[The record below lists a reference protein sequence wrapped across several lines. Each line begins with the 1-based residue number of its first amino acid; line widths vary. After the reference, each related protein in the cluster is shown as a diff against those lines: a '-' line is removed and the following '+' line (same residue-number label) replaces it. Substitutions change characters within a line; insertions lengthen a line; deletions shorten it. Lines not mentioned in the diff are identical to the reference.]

1 MINNHNLISE
11 GTDRLATIT
20 EGSALSRLQSPARV
34 LGVSLVLG
42 WLFDLLFYGKMLG
55 VSAFLFAAAFLAVLG
70 VLSVYER
77 VQPRWSNLLLF
88 PLILF
93 FAAMIFVRVNGFLTF
108 LNVLT
113 GIGLLMVLAY
123 HYAAAN
129 FLKLRWR
136 DGILVPLLVG
146 NYAVWYGGLTVRH
159 TVQQLNNN
167 PKQVRRVAPF
177 LRGILLAAPVL
188 FIFTA
193 LLASSDLV
201 FADYLERF
209 FALETIEDLV
219 EYVWRAI
226 LIFII
231 ASSLS
236 GALVYTLTRESTYE
250 KSPYP
255 EEDWLPFRLG
265 FIETSTILTL
275 VNGLFILFGW
285 IQLAYLFGGR
295 TNISLE
301 GFTYSDYARRGFF
314 ELVTVAVL
322 TYLLVLG
329 LHWFSRRETTAQRG
343 VFNLLSSVMAGL
355 VLVLLASAFLR
366 LQLYELTYGF
376 TELRLYSHVF
386 MIWLGILFVGMVLLL
401 WLRPQR
407 LAILVVAAAI
417 GFVATLNLINP
428 DAFIVRQNLA
438 RYEKIHD
445 LDAEYLTT
453 LSDDALPALMLA
465 WEQVQDDEQ
474 LVYDPAC
481 RYDAF
486 FPEYDRI
493 PDANEPTGECATTLE
508 TILYR
513 HLTTRWHDYEDST
526 DWRRWQSAHLARWRA
541 YRALSNETYPELDR
555 S

>member
-11 GTDRLATIT
+11 GSDRLATIT
-20 EGSALSRLQSPARV
+20 EGSALSQLQSPARV

-42 WLFDLLFYGKMLG
+42 WLFDLLFYGKLLG
-55 VSAFLFAAAFLAVLG
+55 VSAFLFAAALLTILA

-77 VQPRWSNLLLF
+77 VRPQWSNLLLF
-88 PLILF
+88 PFILF

-108 LNVLT
+108 LNVITVL
-113 GIGLLMVLAY
+113 GLFMVLAY

-159 TVQQLNNN
+159 TVQQMNSN
-167 PKQVRRVAPF
+167 PKQARRVAPF

-209 FALETIEDLV
+209 FALETIEDLI
-219 EYVWRAI
+219 EYVWRTI

-236 GALVYTLTRESTYE
+236 GVLVYALTRESTYE

-295 TNISLE
+295 ANIGLE
-301 GFTYSDYARRGFF
+301 GYTYSDYARRGFF
-314 ELVTVAVL
+314 ELVAVAVL

-329 LHWFSRRETTAQRG
+329 LHWFSHRETTGQRRI
-343 VFNLLSSVMAGL
+343 FNLLSSVMAGL

-376 TELRLYSHVF
+376 TELRLYSHIF

-453 LSDDALPALMLA
+453 LSDDALPTLMVA
-465 WEQVQDDEQ
+465 WEQVQGDEQ
-474 LVYDPAC
+474 LVYDPDC
-481 RYDAF
+481 RYDVF

-493 PDANEPTGECATTLE
+493 PDPDEPTGECATTLE

-541 YRALSNETYPELDR
+541 YRALLNETYPEIDR
-555 S
+555 G

>member
-1 MINNHNLISE
+1 MINNPNVTSE
-11 GTDRLATIT
+11 GTDMLTTT
-20 EGSALSRLQSPARV
+20 ESSTLSRLRSPARV
-34 LGVSLVLG
+34 MGVSLALG

-55 VSAFLFAAAFLAVLG
+55 VSAFLFAAALLTILA

-77 VQPRWSNLLLF
+77 VRPQGSNLLLF
-88 PLILF
+88 PAILF

-108 LNVLT
+108 LNVLVV
-113 GIGLLMVLAY
+113 IGLLLVLAY
-123 HYAAAN
+123 HYAAAS

-136 DGILVPLLVG
+136 DGILIPLLVG
-146 NYAVWYGGLTVRH
+146 NYSVWYGGLTARH
-159 TVQQLNNN
+159 TIQQINNH
-167 PKQVRRVAPF
+167 PKETRRIAPF
-177 LRGILLAAPVL
+177 LRGILLATPVL

-209 FALETIEDLV
+209 FALETIEDLI
-219 EYVWRAI
+219 EYAWRAVLI
-226 LIFII
+226 LIL
-231 ASSLS
+231 ACALA
-236 GALVYTLTRESTYE
+236 GALVYTLTREATIE
-250 KSPYP
+250 KSPDS

-265 FIETSTILTL
+265 FIEASTILTL

-295 TNISLE
+295 ANISIE

-329 LHWFSRRETTAQRG
+329 LHWFSHRETMGQRR

-355 VLVLLASAFLR
+355 VLVLLASAYLR

-386 MIWLGILFVGMVLLL
+386 MIWLGILFVGMGLLL

-407 LAILVVAAAI
+407 LAILAVAAAV

-453 LSDDALPALMLA
+453 LSDDALPALMQA
-465 WEQVQDDEQ
+465 WEQVQGDEQ
-474 LVYDPAC
+474 TVYDPTC
-481 RYDAF
+481 RYDDLF
-486 FPEYDRI
+486 FPDYSRPAEA
-493 PDANEPTGECATTLE
+493 PAPTEECATTLE

-555 S
+555 G

>member
-1 MINNHNLISE
+1 MINHHLISE
-11 GTDRLATIT
+11 GTDKLTTIA
-20 EGSALSRLQSPARV
+20 EGSVLSRLQSPARV
-34 LGVSLVLG
+34 LGASLVLG

-55 VSAFLFAAAFLAVLG
+55 VSAFLFAAALLTMLG
-70 VLSVYER
+70 MLSVYER
-77 VQPRWSNLLLF
+77 VRPRWDNLLLF

-108 LNVLT
+108 LNVITVL
-113 GIGLLMVLAY
+113 GLLMVLAY

-159 TVQQLNNN
+159 TVQQMNSN
-167 PKQVRRVAPF
+167 PKQTRRVAPF

-209 FALETIEDLV
+209 FALETIEDLL
-219 EYVWRAI
+219 EYAWRAV

-231 ASSLS
+231 GSSLS
-236 GALVYTLTRESTYE
+236 GAMVYALTRESTDE

-295 TNISLE
+295 DNIGIE

-343 VFNLLSSVMAGL
+343 VFNLLSSVMSGL

-407 LAILVVAAAI
+407 LAILVVAAAL
-417 GFVATLNLINP
+417 GFIATLNLINP
-428 DAFIVRQNLA
+428 DSFIVRQNLA
-438 RYEKIHD
+438 RYEKIND

-453 LSDDALPALMLA
+453 LSDDALPALMVA
-465 WEQVQDDEQ
+465 WEQVQGDEQ

-486 FPEYDRI
+486 FPDYSRT
-493 PDANEPTGECATTLE
+493 PDTNEPTGECAITLE
-508 TILYR
+508 AILYQ
-513 HLTTRWHDYEDST
+513 HLTDRWHDYEGST
-526 DWRRWQSAHLARWRA
+526 DWRRWQSAHLSRWRA

-555 S
+555 G